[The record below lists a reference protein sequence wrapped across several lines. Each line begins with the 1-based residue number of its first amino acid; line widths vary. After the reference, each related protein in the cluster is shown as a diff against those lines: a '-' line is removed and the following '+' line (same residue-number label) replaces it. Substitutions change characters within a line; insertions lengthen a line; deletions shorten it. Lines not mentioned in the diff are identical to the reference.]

1 MKGNYQKN
9 NGNKKGA
16 TRSHTP
22 QTSTIKVSN
31 KERQETGLTGQT
43 WSKTI
48 ECETVR
54 KLPKENKTAPML
66 RDEHQM
72 RNMKFVSWMRASERN
87 RESEKKNTRKHKKE
101 VWKRRRDCSLP
112 RCIQASYNWVTLTSF
127 SAAASN
133 CNTPSLFLRLQPAA
147 HTHTHFQPLDTVRN
161 HNDFGIN
168 RTSFSLGSV
177 WREQRDKSVTK

>member
-87 RESEKKNTRKHKKE
+87 RESEKKKH
-101 VWKRRRDCSLP
+101 
-112 RCIQASYNWVTLTSF
+112 T
-127 SAAASN
+127 
-133 CNTPSLFLRLQPAA
+133 
-147 HTHTHFQPLDTVRN
+147 
-161 HNDFGIN
+161 
-168 RTSFSLGSV
+168 
-177 WREQRDKSVTK
+177 